1 MYNLEHKG
9 SRLVGSFFAEN
20 EEFKLKYFGKLIE
33 NNNVICLQEV
43 HGKDEFLQAIQVL
56 AMRFKLIG
64 MLIPG
69 NENAGGSAICIHK
82 DLLPE
87 DAIVTHMITYCE
99 RTVWSE
105 TSSDR

>member
-1 MYNLEHKG
+1 MSPG
-9 SRLVGSFFAEN
+9 RMSVSRLLKCWLHDLSFFGT
-20 EEFKLKYFGKLIE
+20 FIL
-33 NNNVICLQEV
+33 
-43 HGKDEFLQAIQVL
+43 
-56 AMRFKLIG
+56 
-64 MLIPG
+64 G